1 MGIDNK
7 KPVVMYHCVMP
18 NQLGGPNIVMNR
30 ILNSELNKKYKFEI
44 LVQDKLAG
52 GKINI
57 GLIIYLKKK
66 IKEIKPDILHVSGL
80 QSAGFHCICAGKL
93 AGCKRIVVTI
103 HGFSGDDIK
112 LSPFKRWVFNNIIE
126 PFTLRCADV
135 VLGNSKYTAER
146 EMVIKHAKNCEG
158 YVYTLPPK
166 PYVNSSGDLSIRDEL
181 KLSKDDLL
189 VITVG
194 RVVLDKGFNELAQA
208 IKQLANLKHVKF
220 LVVGN
225 GNYFQTFKKIVADD
239 IADGRVYLLGAR
251 NNVQRILSGCDIFVL
266 PTLHETLSNVT
277 LEAAVEGLAIVVSD
291 TGGLREIIDQDV
303 DGMLVPPGD
312 ASALAQAVRYLT
324 EHLEIRSRLG
334 ENAKK
339 KIQTE
344 FSRESII
351 RKIDEVYQR
360 LLQK

>member
-1 MGIDNK
+1 MDIDNK
-7 KPVVMYHCVMP
+7 KPVVMLHYIMP
-18 NQLGGPNIVMNR
+18 NQLGGPNIVMKR
-30 ILNSELNKKYKFEI
+30 IINSELNKNYKFEM

-57 GLIIYLKKK
+57 GLILYLMKK
-66 IKEIKPDILHVSGL
+66 IKNVNPDILHISGL
-80 QSAGFHCICAGKL
+80 QSAGFHCICAAKL

-135 VLGNSKYTAER
+135 VLGNSEYTITR
-146 EMVIKHAKNCEG
+146 EMVKKYAKNCED
-158 YVYTLPPK
+158 YVYTLPPE
-166 PYVNSSGDLSIRDEL
+166 PYVNFSEDPLIRDEL

-189 VITVG
+189 VVMVG
-194 RVVLDKGFNELAQA
+194 RVVLDKGFNVLAQT
-208 IKQLANLKHVKF
+208 IKQLTDLENVKF
-220 LVVGN
+220 LIVGN
-225 GNYFQTFKKIVADD
+225 GNYFQTFKKIVANE

-251 NNVQRILSGCDIFVL
+251 NDVQRILSGCDIFVL

-277 LEAAVEGLAIVVSD
+277 LEAAVEGLAIVVSN
-291 TGGLREIIDQDV
+291 TGGLREIIEQDV

-312 ASALAQAVRYLT
+312 ISALTQAVRYLAGHP
-324 EHLEIRSRLG
+324 EVRSRLG

-339 KIQTE
+339 KIQTK
-344 FSRESII
+344 FSRECII
-351 RKIDEVYQR
+351 KKLDEVYQH